1 MFNILLKHLTV
12 SVYEKL
18 SAKEKRLDCDDIQFH
33 QFVRLFSFRV
43 CARINHRRNG
53 RLVLKKMHHY
63 LEGEA
68 YCAQILAFPTGV
80 TPILQLGLS
89 FYSHVSEPGARR
101 MDPLVDRQC

>member
-1 MFNILLKHLTV
+1 MRSCPQNRKDRIVMTFNFINLFGYFLFAFVLGSTIDG
-12 SVYEKL
+12 
-18 SAKEKRLDCDDIQFH
+18 KEGWFL
-33 QFVRLFSFRV
+33 
-43 CARINHRRNG
+43 
-53 RLVLKKMHHY
+53 KMHHY
-63 LEGEA
+63 FEGEA